1 MDRQFIKENYD
12 ALMEILNSINVGVFI
27 SDGDG
32 QVLAVND
39 ASLSAGG
46 APREEIIE
54 KMNMEE

>member
-39 ASLSAGG
+39 AS
-46 APREEIIE
+46 
-54 KMNMEE
+54 